1 MKRKEFLNTEETKM
15 SALDSLLL
23 KENKFLK
30 RCIQSLDDQIEDAE
44 DDLKNRLMDGTPID
58 ESVIEILYN
67 TVSVLK
73 ACKNM
78 YENFKEEYYNEAG

>member
-73 ACKNM
+73 ARKNM